1 MGIGSAD
8 ITNLKNDAAYN
19 SYVTRQGQN
28 AAGAAGTAGASTANA
43 MKQDYT
49 MFLQLMLTQLENQD
63 PTSPMENTEWLSQL
77 AQYSSLEQMTAMN
90 SNMESISSSLQDLS
104 ANVGTNAVISQTL
117 SLVGK
122 DVTIKTETG
131 NINGI
136 VEEATFDGGVGF
148 VKIGEE
154 YYSIANITSIREAAL
169 ADTWQQLI

>member
-1 MGIGSAD
+1 MGIGSAE

-19 SYVTRQGQN
+19 NYVNKQN
-28 AAGAAGTAGASTANA
+28 TAGTSTADA
-43 MKQDYT
+43 MEQDYT

-90 SNMESISSSLQDLS
+90 SNMESISSSLENLS
-104 ANVGTNAVISQTL
+104 SSVGTNAVISQTL

-122 DVTIKTETG
+122 DVTIETDTG
-131 NINGI
+131 TVTGL
-136 VEEATFDGGVGF
+136 VEEASFEGGVGF
-148 VKIGEE
+148 VKVGEQ